1 MRGRVAPAV
10 AKIGHPTPLAGGFSW
25 SAMRVQSLVGLCL
38 AGWLAACTPTFNWRN
53 VALEGAALQAQLPC
67 KPERAE
73 RQVPLNASGAQ
84 LRLASCEAGG
94 LTFALAWADVG
105 TSDGLPAVLDRWQQA
120 GWAALRLPAAADAP
134 TGWTAWQAPLP
145 RAQHLRGWQGTGTDH
160 QGRAVSAW
168 QLYFAQGTVVYQ
180 AAVYGPAIPSAQVA
194 PFFEA
199 LQLPGSP

>member
-1 MRGRVAPAV
+1 MPVVAN
-10 AKIGHPTPLAGGFSW
+10 IDTLTQRAGGVGW
-25 SAMRVQSLVGLCL
+25 SDMRVQSRVGLCL
-38 AGWLAACTPTFNWRN
+38 VGCLTACTPTFNWRN

-73 RQVPLNASGAQ
+73 RQVPLNASGAK

-105 TSDGLPAVLDRWQQA
+105 VADGLPAVLDRWQQA
-120 GWAALRLPAAADAP
+120 GWAALRLPVTADAP
-134 TGWTAWQAPLP
+134 AGWTAWQAPLA

-180 AAVYGPAIPSAQVA
+180 AAVYGPAISAAQVA

-199 LQLPGSP
+199 LQLPGWP